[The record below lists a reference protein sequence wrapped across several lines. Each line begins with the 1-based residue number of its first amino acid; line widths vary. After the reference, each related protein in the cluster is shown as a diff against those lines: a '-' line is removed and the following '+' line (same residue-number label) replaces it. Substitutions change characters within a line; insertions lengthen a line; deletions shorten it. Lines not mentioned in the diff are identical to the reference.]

1 MSVDGYMDKNA
12 QNTID
17 SRDYNNYMAQN
28 LNYVIPDQKKLRNHY
43 KSTDNLIG
51 KASDY
56 N

>member
-12 QNTID
+12 WNTID
-17 SRDYNNYMAQN
+17 SKDYNNYIAQN
-28 LNYVIPDQKKLRNHY
+28 SNYVIPDQKKLRNHC

>member
-1 MSVDGYMDKNA
+1 
-12 QNTID
+12 
-17 SRDYNNYMAQN
+17 MAQN
-28 LNYVIPDQKKLRNHY
+28 SNYVIPDQKKLRNHC